1 MVLRTAKRE
10 GMQKGWL
17 KGKSEG
23 IIEGKLEGIFLVASN
38 LIKQG
43 LSLDTIKAATN
54 LSDQELE
61 KL

>member
-1 MVLRTAKRE
+1 
-10 GMQKGWL
+10 MQKGWL

>member
-1 MVLRTAKRE
+1 
-10 GMQKGWL
+10 MQKGWL

-23 IIEGKLEGIFLVASN
+23 IIEGKLEGKLEGIFLVASN

-43 LSLDTIKAATN
+43 LPLDTIKAATN